1 MPKSETRG
9 SLKKLRVGNEVT
21 FWKRDNNLVWASL
34 YTSMCSSSHRLD
46 VVSVIVPISSTKK
59 LVHIKA
65 RNARLIKIFTPT
77 YFVFLEDD
85 LLILTTKGTRN
96 LF

>member
-34 YTSMCSSSHRLD
+34 YTSMCSSSQRLD
-46 VVSVIVPISSTKK
+46 VVSVIVPISSTQ
-59 LVHIKA
+59 
-65 RNARLIKIFTPT
+65 KIGPHKSEKCTLNQSFHT
-77 YFVFLEDD
+77 D

>member
-21 FWKRDNNLVWASL
+21 FWKRDNLVWASL
-34 YTSMCSSSHRLD
+34 YTSMCSSSQRLD
-46 VVSVIVPISSTKK
+46 VVSVIVPISSTQ
-59 LVHIKA
+59 
-65 RNARLIKIFTPT
+65 KIGPHKSEKCTLNQTFHT
-77 YFVFLEDD
+77 D